1 MSEFE
6 NNNQYNQQEN
16 ANPYQ
21 QENGTNGYSNPYY
34 GNPSSAEEANSSNE
48 SSYYDKN
55 AYGIVSNYGGYD
67 KVPVK
72 SGKGYAVASLILG
85 IASITICCCVPG
97 VGFICALLA
106 IIFGVI
112 SQKRNPCGMALAGI
126 ITAAFG
132 LVFGVIISAS
142 FAASWGE
149 FIDAFM
155 SAYEEALESMENSS
169 SFNNNN
175 NAIISAFNFI
185 KGFLK

>member
-55 AYGIVSNYGGYD
+55 AYGSVNNYGGYD

-85 IASITICCCVPG
+85 ISSITICCCVPG

-149 FIDAFM
+149 FVDAFM

-185 KGFLK
+185 KGLLK

>member
-55 AYGIVSNYGGYD
+55 AYGIVNNYGGYD

-85 IASITICCCVPG
+85 ISSITICCCVPG
-97 VGFICALLA
+97 VGFVCALLA
-106 IIFGVI
+106 IIFGII

-132 LVFGVIISAS
+132 LVFGVKSIKT
-142 FAASWGE
+142 
-149 FIDAFM
+149 
-155 SAYEEALESMENSS
+155 
-169 SFNNNN
+169 
-175 NAIISAFNFI
+175 FI
-185 KGFLK
+185 KAKKDGRKKPIPTLVLGIFATYQSVVAIFSFFELICVFILIALI